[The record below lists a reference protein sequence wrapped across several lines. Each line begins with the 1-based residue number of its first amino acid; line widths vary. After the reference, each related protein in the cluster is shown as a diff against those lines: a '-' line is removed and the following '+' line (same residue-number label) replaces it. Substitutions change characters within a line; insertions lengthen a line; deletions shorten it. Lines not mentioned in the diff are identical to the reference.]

1 MRQVIITKNPVV
13 LEGNQAILPKEL
25 IERLEDG
32 RKEELRI
39 QRSKLSHP
47 ERCNVSPAPWKK
59 YNDDEYKT
67 EFTWIKG
74 KEPEIVDSEFKS
86 LTKQVPTQTG
96 TKVKL
101 IFVQAGYNINEKQ
114 IIGTQLLLKG
124 IQVIE
129 ASPDKI

>member
-13 LEGNQAILPKEL
+13 LEENQAILPKEL

-39 QRSKLSHP
+39 QRSKLSQP
-47 ERCNVSPAPWKK
+47 DRCNVSPAPWKK

-86 LTKQVPTQTG
+86 LTKQVPTQAG

-101 IFVQAGYNINEKQ
+101 IFVQAGYSINEKH

-129 ASPDKI
+129 ASPDTI